1 MYNGPLSL
9 FLLLLDVDLLERLGL
24 VGRLRLYGRGLDDDG
39 LVGSSDHLTPDK
51 GELLLVE
58 KNWYL
63 LYLAVRS
70 NNLLD
75 NLNSPRW
82 RLGGLVHLLRLQ
94 LYDLRCGL
102 RLLGVHSDGL
112 DAALDDL
119 LLLLWLRLNLLLGSC
134 STGLGS
140 SGHGVILRKQTTLEV
155 EGDQTYSNY
164 TCSDCWC
171 C

>member
-1 MYNGPLSL
+1 MYNRLPRL

-24 VGRLRLYGRGLDDDG
+24 VGCLSLYGRGLDDDG

-63 LYLAVRS
+63 LNLAVRS

-94 LYDLRCGL
+94 LNDLRCGL
-102 RLLGVHSDGL
+102 GLLGVNSDGL
-112 DAALDDL
+112 DSALDDL
-119 LLLLWLRLNLLLGSC
+119 LLLLWLRLNLLLGS
-134 STGLGS
+134 SSRAGLS
-140 SGHGVILRKQTTLEV
+140 SRSHGVILREETTLVSQSE
-155 EGDQTYSNY
+155 EASHSSYLE
-164 TCSDCWC
+164 
-171 C
+171 